1 MITSGF
7 DYHAPGTVAEAIGLL
22 TSLGDEA
29 KILAGGHSLL
39 PMMKLRLA
47 EPAHLIDLANIHELR
62 GIQSQGDV
70 IRSGAMTTENELIN
84 SPIIR
89 EKLPLLAEAAR
100 QIADPQVRNRGTI
113 GGDIAHADPAND
125 QPAIAMALDATLVLQ
140 GARGIRR
147 VAAVDF
153 FYGPYMTVMQSDE
166 LLVCLEMSPMPS
178 GAGCAYRK
186 LKRKTGDWATAGAAV
201 VLLRSGDVI
210 TKARIGLTNVAPTP
224 LRATAAE
231 QLLVSVAIPVTAE
244 CAQSML
250 MGSRLSR
257 ARHSR
262 CNVTVK
268 VSRRSKGSPAELCY
282 MQFSSAFHK
291 NMDCNAASALPAC

>member
-22 TSLGDEA
+22 TCLGDEA

-70 IRSGAMTTENELIN
+70 IRIGAMTTENELIT
-84 SPIIR
+84 SLIIR

-153 FYGPYMTVMQSDE
+153 FHGPYMTVMQADE
-166 LLVCLEMSPMPS
+166 LLVCLEISALPT
-178 GAGCAYRK
+178 GTGCAYRK

-201 VLLRSGDVI
+201 VLQRSGDVI

-224 LRATAAE
+224 LRAMAAE
-231 QLLVSVAIPVTAE
+231 QLLVGKTLSPDLIHEVALQVRTICHPQEDLRGDVEYKTAMAGE
-244 CAQSML
+244 MTK
-250 MGSRLSR
+250 R
-257 ARHSR
+257 AISLAAAR
-262 CNVTVK
+262 C
-268 VSRRSKGSPAELCY
+268 S
-282 MQFSSAFHK
+282 
-291 NMDCNAASALPAC
+291 

>member
-1 MITSGF
+1 VITSGF
-7 DYHAPGTVAEAIGLL
+7 DYHSPGTVAEAIGLL

-70 IRSGAMTTENELIN
+70 IRIGAMTTENELIN
-84 SPIIR
+84 STLIR

-125 QPAIAMALDATLVLQ
+125 QPAIAMASDATLVLQ

-153 FYGPYMTVMQSDE
+153 FYGPYMTVMQADE
-166 LLVCLEMSPMPS
+166 LLVCLEISALPK
-178 GAGCAYRK
+178 GTGCAYRK

-201 VLLRSGDVI
+201 VLQRSGDVI
-210 TKARIGLTNVAPTP
+210 TKARIGLTNVGPTP

-231 QLLVSVAIPVTAE
+231 QLMVGKTLSPDLIHEVSLHVRKICQPQADLRGDVEYKTAMAGEMTKRAIGLA
-244 CAQSML
+244 A
-250 MGSRLSR
+250 
-257 ARHSR
+257 ARCS
-262 CNVTVK
+262 
-268 VSRRSKGSPAELCY
+268 
-282 MQFSSAFHK
+282 
-291 NMDCNAASALPAC
+291 